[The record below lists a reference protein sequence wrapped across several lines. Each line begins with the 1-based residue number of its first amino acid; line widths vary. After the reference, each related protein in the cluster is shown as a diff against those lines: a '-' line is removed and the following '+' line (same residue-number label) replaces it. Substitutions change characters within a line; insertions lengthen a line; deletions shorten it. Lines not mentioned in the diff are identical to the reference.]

1 MSPAEELEVLAIE
14 ARHLT
19 ALAKAMGDRLSE
31 LSDPHYEFRSHVA
44 HMSTVAL
51 LCANT
56 QSLVESVARTAK
68 KHKDPAVTG
77 GR

>member
-1 MSPAEELEVLAIE
+1 MSPAEELEALA
-14 ARHLT
+14 ADAWHLT
-19 ALAKAMGDRLSE
+19 ALAKAMQARLDE

-68 KHKDPAVTG
+68 KRVEVVRG
-77 GR
+77 